1 MKRKGK
7 EIMVAVGGK
16 VLAFATSHT
25 LEYSNTFAE
34 DKTKDDGDFADA
46 EKIGAEWSVTIESLM
61 SVKKSG
67 EEDNKNADGDE
78 FIDLIVSGQK
88 VDLIWGKP
96 SNYNAS
102 GVGETSEKMW
112 NLSATA
118 DENTGPLRTGK
129 AIGESFSLQAPVDG
143 HATIS
148 VVFKGVGELKKLTAG
163 A

>member
-46 EKIGAEWSVTIESLM
+46 EKIGAEWSVTIEALM
-61 SVKKSG
+61 SVKKSTD
-67 EEDNKNADGDE
+67 EDNKNADGDE
-78 FIDLIVSGQK
+78 YIDLIVSGQK

-96 SNYNAS
+96 SNYVAG

-129 AIGESFSLQAPVDG
+129 AVGESFSYQAPVDG

-148 VVFKGVGELKKLTAG
+148 IVFKGQSELKKAVAG